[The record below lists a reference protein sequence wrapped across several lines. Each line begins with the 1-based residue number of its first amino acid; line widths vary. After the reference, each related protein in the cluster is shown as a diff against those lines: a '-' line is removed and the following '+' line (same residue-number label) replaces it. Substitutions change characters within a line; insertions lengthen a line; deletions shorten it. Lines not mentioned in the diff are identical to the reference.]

1 MIFESFHCI
10 IKDSQNDKI
19 IFMGH
24 RNENVYTIDISKYEG
39 HNRCFSSMHD
49 ESWLW
54 HRRLGHVNMNLITQ
68 LNKNELVRG
77 LPKISFEK
85 NKVCEACKMGKQ
97 IKTSFK
103 NKNFISTSRPLEFLH
118 MDLFGSSRTT
128 SLGGK
133 SYAFVIVDDFSR
145 YTWVLFL
152 AHKNSVFHEFSKLC
166 RKIQNEKGFTISC
179 IRSDHGREFENV
191 ELESFCDEQGI
202 EHTFSAPITP
212 QQNEVVERKNRTL
225 QQMAITI
232 LHENNLLNYFW
243 AEAVN
248 TSCYILNRVLIR
260 SSLDK
265 TPYEL
270 GKNKKPNISYFKVF
284 GIKCF
289 ILNTKDNLGKF
300 DSKSNVGIFLS
311 YSSSSKA
318 YRVFNKNIMVL
329 EESVHV
335 VFDES
340 NEFFER
346 RENVND
352 DVGLNTPMGSS
363 IKLDMDEK
371 GKSVD
376 QTKYRGMFGSLL
388 YLTAS
393 RPDIM
398 YSVCLCARFQ
408 ACPKESHLNAV
419 KRIFRYLK
427 GTIDIGLWYPK
438 CDNFELICYS
448 DADFGGCKIDRKS
461 TSRTCHFLGHSLVSW
476 HSKK

>member
-1 MIFESFHCI
+1 MLVDGLKDNILSISQLCDKDFKVIFESFHCI

-24 RNENVYTIDISKYEG
+24 RNENVYTIDILKYEV
-39 HNRCFSSMHD
+39 HNRYFSSMHD

-85 NKVCEACKMGKQ
+85 DKVCEACQMGKQ

-103 NKNFISTSRPLEFLH
+103 NKNFISTSRPLELLH
-118 MDLFGSSRTT
+118 MDLFGPSRTT
-128 SLGGK
+128 RLGGK

-152 AHKNSVFHEFSKLC
+152 AHKNDVFHEFSKLC
-166 RKIQNEKGFTISC
+166 RKIQNEKGF
-179 IRSDHGREFENV
+179 F
-191 ELESFCDEQGI
+191 
-202 EHTFSAPITP
+202 
-212 QQNEVVERKNRTL
+212 
-225 QQMAITI
+225 I
-232 LHENNLLNYFW
+232 LNENNLPNYFW

-270 GKNKKPNISYFKVF
+270 WKNKKPNISYFKVF
-284 GIKCF
+284 GSKCF

-300 DSKSNVGIFLS
+300 DAKSNVGIFLG

-318 YRVFNKNIMVL
+318 YRVFNKKTMVV

-340 NEFFER
+340 NESLER
-346 RENVND
+346 RESVND
-352 DVGLNTPMGSS
+352 DVGLDFSMGR
-363 IKLDMDEK
+363 L
-371 GKSVD
+371 
-376 QTKYRGMFGSLL
+376 Q
-388 YLTAS
+388 
-393 RPDIM
+393 
-398 YSVCLCARFQ
+398 
-408 ACPKESHLNAV
+408 
-419 KRIFRYLK
+419 
-427 GTIDIGLWYPK
+427 IDDK
-438 CDNFELICYS
+438 V
-448 DADFGGCKIDRKS
+448 
-461 TSRTCHFLGHSLVSW
+461 HQ
-476 HSKK
+476 